1 MRPSGRLNSSETN
14 TAPPAGTDVVV
25 VGGAVVVDVEV
36 VDELV
41 VVEAVVDADAVVER
55 AVVVVVVPLCLKV

>member
-14 TAPPAGTDVVV
+14 TDPPAGTDVVV
-25 VGGAVVVDVEV
+25 VDVVEVVEVDV

-41 VVEAVVDADAVVER
+41 VEDVVDAVLVVASE
-55 AVVVVVVPLCLKV
+55 VVVVGVSLCPKV